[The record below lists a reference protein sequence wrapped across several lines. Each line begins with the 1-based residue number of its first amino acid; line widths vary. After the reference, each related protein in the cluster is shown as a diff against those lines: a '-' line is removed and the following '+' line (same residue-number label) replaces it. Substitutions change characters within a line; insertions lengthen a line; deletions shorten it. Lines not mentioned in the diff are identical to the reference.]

1 VSHIDDLIKQYC
13 PDGVENFFLRQVAML
28 STKRIESSE
37 IHSGNFVGVDNLLPN
52 KAGISE
58 SNFTPASGTVIEFL
72 PGDILLGNIRPYLK
86 KIWLADREGASS
98 PDVLTIRI
106 VHEYDEF
113 LMAEFLYYVISSDLF
128 FEYNMQHAKGAK
140 MPRGNKAK
148 IFEYSIP
155 VPPIEVQREIVSI
168 LDTFTQ
174 LEAELEA
181 ELEARVSQF
190 HYLRNHLIDSR
201 VSEFDHV
208 SFGESARILR
218 GASPR
223 PIDKFITSEDD
234 GINWIKIGDV
244 PVGQKFIS
252 ATKER
257 ITVEGAS
264 KSRRIYPGDFVL
276 SNSMSFGR
284 PYISRIEGC
293 IHDGWLA
300 ISEYK
305 ENFDSSYLYHLLS
318 SNFVQMQFRAAASN
332 GTVSNLN
339 AEIVKRVILP
349 KPPLIDQQAIAALLD
364 ATELLVSDISIGL
377 PAEIQA
383 RRKQYEYY
391 RDKLLTFKELDVA

>member
-1 VSHIDDLIKQYC
+1 
-13 PDGVENFFLRQVAML
+13 
-28 STKRIESSE
+28 
-37 IHSGNFVGVDNLLPN
+37 
-52 KAGISE
+52 
-58 SNFTPASGTVIEFL
+58 
-72 PGDILLGNIRPYLK
+72 
-86 KIWLADREGASS
+86 
-98 PDVLTIRI
+98 
-106 VHEYDEF
+106 
-113 LMAEFLYYVISSDLF
+113 
-128 FEYNMQHAKGAK
+128 
-140 MPRGNKAK
+140 
-148 IFEYSIP
+148 